1 MNRIHLASASPRR
14 RELLERLGLR
24 VCLCPPHID
33 ETRRPGEDPES
44 FALRAAREKLEA
56 AGPFPPG
63 EAALAADTI
72 VVIDGEVLGKPRD
85 PAEAARMLGT
95 IQDRWHTVFS
105 GLALTAGGTV
115 LSGVE
120 ASRVRMAPMG
130 PSVIDWY
137 IATGEPMDKAGAYA
151 LQGIGGLFVERVE
164 GSCSNVIGLPLP
176 LLRRFLARLG
186 LYLPPA

>member
-24 VCLCPPHID
+24 VELCPSHI
-33 ETRRPGEDPES
+33 EEVRRPGEDPEA

-56 AGPFPPG
+56 SGPFPPG

-72 VVIDGEVLGKPRD
+72 VVIDGGVLGKPRHAD
-85 PAEAARMLGT
+85 EAARMLGT
-95 IQDRWHTVFS
+95 IQDRWHTVFT
-105 GLALTAGGTV
+105 GLAVAFGGAV
-115 LSGVE
+115 RSGVE
-120 ASRVRMAPMG
+120 ASRVKIAPL
-130 PSVIDWY
+130 SAAEIDWY
-137 IATGEPMDKAGAYA
+137 VATGEPMDKAGAYA

-176 LLRRFLARLG
+176 LLRRFLSSFG
-186 LYLPPA
+186 LFLPPA